1 MAQTRPSRILEGRAT
16 RGIARAGAAK
26 RRRQGGADDPFAV
39 VMSATHHSVAE
50 RSNANCDNCPVTA
63 PEGTMRQEWGKV
75 NPKYFELRSCAGLSP
90 QYRRVFEN

>member
-50 RSNANCDNCPVTA
+50 RSNANFDNRPVTE

-75 NPKYFELRSCAGLSP
+75 NWKYFELRSRIAIS
-90 QYRRVFEN
+90 QKYHRVFEN

>member
-39 VMSATHHSVAE
+39 VMSAKHHSVTE
-50 RSNANCDNCPVTA
+50 RSNANCDNRLVTE
-63 PEGTMRQEWGKV
+63 PEGTMRQEWGEV
-75 NPKYFELRSCAGLSP
+75 TAKYFKLRSCADLSSK
-90 QYRRVFEN
+90 YRRVFKY